1 MSSPA
6 PKGTAWW
13 LTPLR
18 PGLIGLVALVVAV
31 IVASRVLPAHSI
43 LIWASA
49 GKQGLAASRSDLEIT
64 ATIAGLIVLGAWIL
78 GSLAFAVT
86 PAQHMLV
93 PHAAYWKSGG
103 RERVRE
109 MKHRYFI
116 YLSRAIGITFW
127 FLAAE
132 VMVAV
137 VSQKNG
143 LLESP
148 WLPVVVSALYI
159 IGLLV
164 FAVWVFA
171 DGFQPAEAKAAPRR

>member
-1 MSSPA
+1 M
-6 PKGTAWW
+6 
-13 LTPLR
+13 
-18 PGLIGLVALVVAV
+18 VALVVALV
-31 IVASRVLPAHSI
+31 VASRTLPPHSI
-43 LIWASA
+43 LIWASS
-49 GKQGLAASRSDLEIT
+49 GKEGLAASRSDLEIT
-64 ATIAGLIVLGAWIL
+64 AVIAGFIVLGVWIL
-78 GSLAFAVT
+78 ASLVFAVM
-86 PAQHMLV
+86 PAHHVLV

-116 YLSRAIGITFW
+116 YLARAIGFTYW

-137 VSQKNG
+137 VSQRNG

-148 WLPVVVSALYI
+148 WLPVAVSALYI
-159 IGLLV
+159 ISLLV

-171 DGFQPAEAKAAPRR
+171 DGFQPVEVTAARRR